1 MTPLG
6 QAMERTA
13 ASKPK
18 NIMATDNQISVVITD
33 QNVADI
39 LGHLTAIQ
47 AILPFLISRA
57 AGDINVQLGD
67 KSAGFDQKCMSYMT
81 SNPEFLPGYVDMA
94 EVLKDRAA
102 RAQFQKFMPQFNL
115 VASQVVDTYNVID
128 NEIYKADL
136 GYYNSTGDAAKVGR
150 AGAGD
155 IHDDLASRYPGHTPK
170 PAPITTAQVAA
181 K

>member
-1 MTPLG
+1 
-6 QAMERTA
+6 
-13 ASKPK
+13 
-18 NIMATDNQISVVITD
+18 MATDNQISVVITD
-33 QNVADI
+33 QNVTDI
-39 LGHLTAIQ
+39 IGHLTAIQ
-47 AILPFLISRA
+47 AILPFLISRPV
-57 AGDINVQLGD
+57 GDNSVLLGD
-67 KSAGFDQKCMSYMT
+67 KSAGFDQKCASYMA
-81 SNPEFLPGYVDMA
+81 SNPEFLPGYMDIA

-115 VASQVVDTYNVID
+115 VASQAVDTFNVIG

-155 IHDDLASRYPGHTPK
+155 IHADLASRYPGHTPK
-170 PAPITTAQVAA
+170 PAPVTTAQPAV

>member
-1 MTPLG
+1 
-6 QAMERTA
+6 
-13 ASKPK
+13 
-18 NIMATDNQISVVITD
+18 MATDNQISVVITD
-33 QNVADI
+33 QNVTDI
-39 LGHLTAIQ
+39 LGHLAAIQ

-57 AGDINVQLGD
+57 AGDTNVLLGD
-67 KSAGFDQKCMSYMT
+67 KSAGFDEKCASYMT
-81 SNPEFLPGYVDMA
+81 GNPEFLPGFLDMT

-102 RAQFQKFMPQFNL
+102 RAQFQKFLPQLNL
-115 VASQVVDTYNVID
+115 LASQGVDTYNVIG

-155 IHDDLASRYPGHTPK
+155 IHADLASRYPGHTPK
-170 PAPITTAQVAA
+170 PAPVTTAQAAA